1 MKLKYYLRGL
11 GIGIIVTTIIL
22 TISFG
27 GKETDIDDIPV
38 EEVIA
43 KATMLG
49 MVMPEDTETPAT
61 EQQDGTEAAFG
72 EDTENG
78 NSAAEDENITQPEA
92 AEPQDNETDDGN
104 QVQADGDAA
113 VAPEDAADG
122 ETADIQG
129 DTDGDNST
137 ADGQESEEA
146 RTPYRLVV
154 NRGDVCR
161 TVCEN
166 LAANGLIEDAEVFRK
181 YLQEIGYASFIS
193 VGNYDIPYGLTQEEI
208 ANVLKN
214 GPIEEQQ

>member
-11 GIGIIVTTIIL
+11 GAGIIVTTIIL

-61 EQQDGTEAAFG
+61 EQQDGTETALG
-72 EDTENG
+72 EDAENG
-78 NSAAEDENITQPEA
+78 NLAAEDENAIQPET

-113 VAPEDAADG
+113 TAPEDAADG
-122 ETADIQG
+122 ETADMQG
-129 DTDGDNST
+129 DADGDNST
-137 ADGQESEEA
+137 ADGQETEET

-166 LAANGLIEDAEVFRK
+166 LAANGVIDDAETFRK
-181 YLQEIGYASFIS
+181 YLQEIGYASSIS
-193 VGNYDIPYGLTQEEI
+193 VGSYDIPYGLTQEEI

>member
-22 TISFG
+22 AISFG
-27 GKETDIDDIPV
+27 GNEKDIDDIPV

-49 MVMPEDTETPAT
+49 MVMPEDTEAAAT
-61 EQQDGTEAAFG
+61 EQQESSEEDFTNDTEAG
-72 EDTENG
+72 DI
-78 NSAAEDENITQPEA
+78 AAADISDENSEI
-92 AEPQDNETDDGN
+92 ETSGE
-104 QVQADGDAA
+104 
-113 VAPEDAADG
+113 PEDAGNNENTDVPENAGGNEGGAANEQPADENAG
-122 ETADIQG
+122 ETKA
-129 DTDGDNST
+129 
-137 ADGQESEEA
+137 
-146 RTPYRLVV
+146 PYRLVV

-166 LAANGLIEDAEVFRK
+166 LAANGVIDDAETFRK
-181 YLQEIGYASFIS
+181 YLSEIGYASSIS
-193 VGNYDIPYGLTQEEI
+193 VGSYDIPYGLTQEEI

>member
-11 GIGIIVTTIIL
+11 GVGIIVTTIIL

-61 EQQDGTEAAFG
+61 EQQDGTETALG

-78 NSAAEDENITQPEA
+78 NSAAEDENAIQPEA
-92 AEPQDNETDDGN
+92 AETQDNETDGGN
-104 QVQADGDAA
+104 QVQANGDAA
-113 VAPEDAADG
+113 AAPEDAADG
-122 ETADIQG
+122 GTADIQG
-129 DTDGDNST
+129 DTDGDSGT
-137 ADGQESEEA
+137 ADGQVTEEA

-166 LAANGLIEDAEVFRK
+166 LAANGLIEDAEAFRK

-208 ANVLKN
+208 ADILKN

>member
-1 MKLKYYLRGL
+1 VKLKYYLRGL
-11 GIGIIVTTIIL
+11 GIGIIVTTVIL
-22 TISFG
+22 AISFG
-27 GKETDIDDIPV
+27 GKKADIDDIPV

-72 EDTENG
+72 DGAENSDIPSEDSATQPDNAGTAPSEDESSDTPQDTADTTDTPEDTADN
-78 NSAAEDENITQPEA
+78 NSADTSEDTDA
-92 AEPQDNETDDGN
+92 DNKTTDTGN
-104 QVQADGDAA
+104 Q
-113 VAPEDAADG
+113 E
-122 ETADIQG
+122 ETKP
-129 DTDGDNST
+129 
-137 ADGQESEEA
+137 
-146 RTPYRLVV
+146 PYRLVV

-161 TVCEN
+161 TICEN
-166 LAANGLIEDAEVFRK
+166 LAANGLIEDAEAFRK

-208 ANVLKN
+208 AAILKN

>member
-11 GIGIIVTTIIL
+11 GVGIIVTTIIL

-61 EQQDGTEAAFG
+61 EQQDGTETALG

-78 NSAAEDENITQPEA
+78 NLAAEDENAIQPEA
-92 AEPQDNETDDGN
+92 TEPQDNETDDGN

-113 VAPEDAADG
+113 TAPEDAADG
-122 ETADIQG
+122 GTADIQG
-129 DTDGDNST
+129 DTDGDSSI

-166 LAANGLIEDAEVFRK
+166 LAANGVIDDAETFRK
-181 YLQEIGYASFIS
+181 YLQEIGYASSIS
-193 VGNYDIPYGLTQEEI
+193 VGSYDIPYGLTQEEI